1 MEGSYA
7 LLAPPASR
15 SRERAGDGAIE
26 PAKPR
31 ALVKRRGLGLVVVVG
46 SLLFTSSRAGA
57 QMRAPGT
64 TGNDFVGVGYG
75 TWHLSDD
82 IPKDEQDRKGWSS
95 GLYGPKAVLEV
106 VYARPSGNAPGI
118 LGVLAYRPQTR
129 TAGILSAS
137 LGLGFGAIDYRYS
150 DQRAENI
157 AACNSTPGCL
167 WEGGS
172 LETGW
177 GTVAVA
183 KVWAALTVGP
193 VSAGPWATGFLKL
206 LGANVHAGR
215 KGPTGY
221 GLEAKVR
228 F

>member
-1 MEGSYA
+1 M
-7 LLAPPASR
+7 
-15 SRERAGDGAIE
+15 
-26 PAKPR
+26 
-31 ALVKRRGLGLVVVVG
+31 KRRRLGLAVLVG
-46 SLLFTSSRAGA
+46 SLLFTATRLGA
-57 QMRAPGT
+57 QMRPPGT
-64 TGNDFVGVGYG
+64 TGRDFLGVGYG

-82 IPKDEQDRKGWSS
+82 IPEDEQDRKGWSS
-95 GLYGPKAVLEV
+95 GLFGPKAIVEV
-106 VYARPSGNAPGI
+106 VYVRASGNAPGM
-118 LGVLAYRPQTR
+118 LGLLAYRPQTR

-137 LGLGFGAIDYRYS
+137 LGLGFGGINFRYS
-150 DQRAENI
+150 DQRAANI
-157 AACNSTPGCL
+157 AACDSTPGCL

-177 GTVAVA
+177 TTVAVG
-183 KVWAALTVGP
+183 KVWAAVTIGP

-206 LGANVHAGR
+206 FGANVHAGR